1 MFKDLKKT
9 WEKITP
15 APLQRG
21 RVKKSGSKK
30 VSDPEEPP
38 TRRERMAFISIWG
51 LFSLIILGLIMVPLH
66 LYLSTLPSIRALEEY
81 RPGIITKIYDA
92 NGQLIG
98 QFAEERRILIPLTSV
113 PKSLLDA
120 TIAVEDSRFY
130 RHCGIDFPG
139 VVRALWINLKAR
151 RIVEGGSTITQQL
164 SKLLFLTPEKTIR
177 RKIKEAVLA
186 LQIEH
191 RHSKDEI
198 LELYFNQIYFGHG
211 AYGVEAAANTYFGK
225 HAQELTLAESALLA
239 GLPRSPNYYSP
250 YNNPKLALERRG
262 HALRRMAKEGFIT
275 EEEAVQADQEP
286 LELKRLTAGENE
298 APYFVEHIR
307 RQLEERYGAHA
318 IYRGGLRVY
327 TTLDLEMQKIAQ
339 KLLKE
344 GLKNVDKTF
353 GWKKLEKATE
363 EELALFAKE
372 KKSRILALL
381 EEKGVY
387 PGIVKKATSTFA
399 LIDLGGGLEG
409 ILPAMNIAWTGFK
422 YPSTILKLKDK
433 VNVRVVELDREKERI
448 ILNLEQKP
456 KIQGAIVVLE
466 PSTGYIRAMVGG
478 YDFEESKFNR
488 VTQAHRQPGSAFK
501 PFIYTAAIDSG
512 YPPTYIIIDAPV
524 IYDDWGEK
532 WTPRNYDEKF
542 IGPTTLRVGLAQSR
556 NVVTVKLLEEIGVKK
571 VISYAQRM
579 GIKSYLGPD
588 LSLALGT
595 SEVIPLEIASAYGVF
610 PNRGIKTEPLS
621 ILKVLDRSGNI
632 LEENFPKE
640 EEVLS
645 PATCYVMTNLLRGVV
660 EHGTG
665 WRARAVGHPCAA
677 KTGTTDEYTDAWFIG
692 FTPDL
697 VTCVWVGFNEK
708 ISMGKDMT
716 GSQVAGPI
724 WTDFMSEVFK
734 DKPIREFPIPEKGLT
749 FARVCPES
757 GLLATN
763 ECPQVMVEAF
773 LEGTEPKEY
782 CDLHGLE
789 RVPGKGWG
797 LRLIEPQKKKEL
809 ESPFSLEPIPL
820 KELERE
826 LSPSEAPISISEG
839 TYSE

>member
-1 MFKDLKKT
+1 MAFLTGFRDLKKT
-9 WEKITP
+9 WEKI
-15 APLQRG
+15 
-21 RVKKSGSKK
+21 KKSGSKRDRITF
-30 VSDPEEPP
+30 VS
-38 TRRERMAFISIWG
+38 ILS
-51 LFSLIILGLIMVPLH
+51 LFSLIILGLIMAPLH
-66 LYLSTLPSIRALEEY
+66 LYLSTLPSIRAFEEY

-139 VVRALWINLKAR
+139 IVRAAWMNIKAR

-164 SKLLFLTPEKTIR
+164 SKLLFLTPEKTLR
-177 RKIKEAVLA
+177 RKIKEALLA

-191 RHSKDEI
+191 RYSKDEI

-225 HAQELTLAESALLA
+225 HAPELTVAESALLA
-239 GLPRSPNYYSP
+239 GLPRSPSRYSP
-250 YNNPKLALERRG
+250 YNNPELALKRRA

-275 EEEAVQADQEP
+275 EEEAVEANQEP

-307 RQLEERYGAHA
+307 RKLERRYGTHA

-327 TTLDLEMQKIAQ
+327 TTLDLKMQKVAQ
-339 KLLKE
+339 KSLKE
-344 GLKNVDKTF
+344 GLRNVDKTF
-353 GWKKLEKATE
+353 GWRSPEKATE
-363 EELALFAKE
+363 EELALSAKE
-372 KKSRILALL
+372 KRSRILALL
-381 EEKGVY
+381 EEGKVY
-387 PGIVKKATSTFA
+387 SGIVVKATSTFA

-409 ILPAMNIAWTGFK
+409 TLPAKRIAWTGFR
-422 YPSTILKLKDK
+422 YPSTILKTEDK
-433 VNVRVVELDREKERI
+433 VDVRVVELDKEKERI
-448 ILNLEQKP
+448 ILALEQRP
-456 KIQGAIVVLE
+456 KVQGGIVALE

-478 YDFEESKFNR
+478 YDFGESEFNR
-488 VTQAHRQPGSAFK
+488 ITQARRQPGSAFK
-501 PFIYTAAIDSG
+501 PFIYTTAIDSG

-556 NVVTVKLLEEIGVKK
+556 NVVTVKLLGKIGVKK
-571 VISYAQRM
+571 VITYAHRM
-579 GIKSYLGPD
+579 GIKTYLGPD

-595 SEVIPLEIASAYGVF
+595 SEVIPLEMASAYGVF
-610 PNRGIKTEPLS
+610 PNQGIKTEPLS
-621 ILKVLDRSGNI
+621 ILKVEDRGGNI

-645 PATCYVMTNLLRGVV
+645 PATCYIMTNLLKGVV
-660 EHGTG
+660 ERGTG
-665 WRARAVGHPCAA
+665 WRARAVGRPCAA
-677 KTGTTDEYTDAWFIG
+677 KTGTTDECTDAWFIG

-697 VTCVWVGFNEK
+697 VTCVWVGFDEK
-708 ISMGKDMT
+708 ISLGEDMT
-716 GSQVAGPI
+716 GSRVAGPI
-724 WTDFMSEVFK
+724 WTNFMREVFQ
-734 DKPIREFPIPEKGLT
+734 DRSIREFPIPEKKLT
-749 FARVCPES
+749 FARICPES
-757 GLLATN
+757 GLLATK

-773 LEGTEPKEY
+773 LEGTEPTEY
-782 CDLHGLE
+782 CDLHGRE
-789 RVPGKGWG
+789 RFPGKGLN

-809 ESPFSLEPIPL
+809 ESPFSLELIPL
-820 KELERE
+820 EELERE
-826 LSPSEAPISISEG
+826 LSLYEESISISEEP
-839 TYSE
+839 YIENQ

>member
-1 MFKDLKKT
+1 MFKDLRKT
-9 WEKITP
+9 WKKI
-15 APLQRG
+15 
-21 RVKKSGSKK
+21 KKSGSKRDEI
-30 VSDPEEPP
+30 V
-38 TRRERMAFISIWG
+38 FISILS
-51 LFSLIILGLIMVPLH
+51 LFFLIILSLIIVPLH
-66 LYLSTLPSIRALEEY
+66 LYLSTLPSIRAFEDY

-92 NGQLIG
+92 KGQLIG

-120 TIAVEDSRFY
+120 TIAVEDSRFS

-139 VVRALWINLKAR
+139 IVRALWTNLKAR

-164 SKLLFLTPEKTIR
+164 SKLLFLTPEKTIK
-177 RKIKEAVLA
+177 RKIKEAILA

-191 RHSKDEI
+191 RYSKDEI

-225 HAQELTLAESALLA
+225 HVQELTLAESALLS
-239 GLPRSPNYYSP
+239 GLPRSPSRYSP
-250 YNNPKLALERRG
+250 YNNPELALKRRA
-262 HALRRMAKEGFIT
+262 HALRRMVKEGFVT
-275 EEEAVQADQEP
+275 EEVAHRANQEP
-286 LELKRLTAGENE
+286 LELKRLTVGENE

-307 RQLEERYGAHA
+307 RHLEKRYGTHA
-318 IYRGGLRVY
+318 IYRGGLKVY

-339 KLLKE
+339 KSFKE
-344 GLKNVDKTF
+344 GLRNVDKTF
-353 GWKKLEKATE
+353 GWRKPEKATE
-363 EELALFAKE
+363 EELTLFAKE
-372 KKSRILALL
+372 KRSRILALL
-381 EEKGVY
+381 EEDRVY
-387 PGIVKKATSTFA
+387 PGIVKKATNTFA

-409 ILPAMNIAWTGFK
+409 TLPAKNIAWTGFR
-422 YPSTILKLKDK
+422 YPPTILKSKDK
-433 VNVRVVELDREKERI
+433 VDVRVVELAREKERI
-448 ILNLEQKP
+448 ILALEQRP
-456 KIQGAIVVLE
+456 RVQGAIVALE

-478 YDFEESKFNR
+478 YDFGESEFNR
-488 VTQAHRQPGSAFK
+488 VTQAKRQPGSSFK
-501 PFIYTAAIDSG
+501 PFIYTTAIDSG

-542 IGPTTLRVGLAQSR
+542 IGPTTLRVGLTQSR
-556 NVVTVKLLEEIGVKK
+556 NVVTVKLLEKIGVKK
-571 VISYAQRM
+571 VISYAHRM

-595 SEVIPLEIASAYGVF
+595 SEVIPLEMASAYGVF
-610 PNRGIKTEPLS
+610 PNQGIKTEPLS

-640 EEVLS
+640 EEVLR

-677 KTGTTDEYTDAWFIG
+677 KTGTTDECTDAWFIG

-697 VTCVWVGFNEK
+697 VTCVWVGFDEK
-708 ISMGKDMT
+708 ISLGKDMT
-716 GSQVAGPI
+716 GSRVAGPI
-724 WTDFMSEVFK
+724 WTDFMKSVYK
-734 DKPIREFPIPEKGLT
+734 DRSIREFPIPEKGLT
-749 FARVCPES
+749 FTRVCPES
-757 GLLATN
+757 GLLAAK

-773 LEGTEPKEY
+773 LEGTEPTEY

-789 RVPGKGWG
+789 RFPGKGLG

-809 ESPFSLEPIPL
+809 ESPFSLELIPL
-820 KELERE
+820 EELERE
-826 LSPSEAPISISEG
+826 LSLYEEPVSVSEAPISISEE

>member
-9 WEKITP
+9 WKKIE
-15 APLQRG
+15 
-21 RVKKSGSKK
+21 KSGSKRDK
-30 VSDPEEPP
+30 I
-38 TRRERMAFISIWG
+38 AFISILS
-51 LFSLIILGLIMVPLH
+51 LFSLIILGLIIIPLH
-66 LYLSTLPSIRALEEY
+66 LYLSTLPSIRVLEEY
-81 RPGIITKIYDA
+81 RPGIITKIYDT

-98 QFAEERRILIPLTSV
+98 QFAEERRILIPLSSV
-113 PKSLLDA
+113 PKNLLDA

-139 VVRALWINLKAR
+139 IMRALWMNLKAR
-151 RIVEGGSTITQQL
+151 KIVEGGSTITQQL

-177 RKIKEAVLA
+177 RKIKEALLA

-191 RHSKDEI
+191 RYSKDEI

-211 AYGVEAAANTYFGK
+211 AYGVEAAANAYFGK

-239 GLPRSPNYYSP
+239 GLPRSPVRYSP
-250 YNNPKLALERRG
+250 YNNPELALKRSA
-262 HALRRMAKEGFIT
+262 HALRRMVKESFIT
-275 EEEAVQADQEP
+275 KEEAAQANQEP

-307 RQLEERYGAHA
+307 RKLERRYGTYA

-339 KLLKE
+339 KSLKE
-344 GLKNVDKTF
+344 GLRNVDKTF
-353 GWKKLEKATE
+353 GWRKPEKATE
-363 EELALFAKE
+363 EELTLFAKE
-372 KKSRILALL
+372 KRSRILALL
-381 EEKGVY
+381 EEDRVY

-409 ILPAMNIAWTGFK
+409 SLPVKNIAWTGFR
-422 YPSTILKLKDK
+422 YPSTILKSKNK
-433 VNVRVVELDREKERI
+433 VEVKVVELDGEKERI
-448 ILNLEQKP
+448 ILALEQRP
-456 KIQGAIVVLE
+456 KVQGAIIALE
-466 PSTGYIRAMVGG
+466 PNTGYIRAMVGG
-478 YDFEESKFNR
+478 YDFEESEFNR
-488 VTQAHRQPGSAFK
+488 VTQAKRQPGSAFK
-501 PFIYTAAIDSG
+501 PFIYTTAIDSG

-524 IYDDWGEK
+524 IYDDWDEK

-542 IGPTTLRVGLAQSR
+542 IGPTTLRIGLAQSR
-556 NVVTVKLLEEIGVKK
+556 NVVTIKLLEKIGVRR
-571 VISYAQRM
+571 VVSYAHRM

-595 SEVIPLEIASAYGVF
+595 SEVIPLEMASAYGVF
-610 PNRGIKTEPLS
+610 PNQGIKTEPLS

-640 EEVLS
+640 EEVLK

-665 WRARAVGHPCAA
+665 WRARAVGQPCAA
-677 KTGTTDEYTDAWFIG
+677 KTGTTDECTDAWFVG
-692 FTPDL
+692 FTPNL
-697 VTCVWVGFNEK
+697 VTCVWVGFDEK
-708 ISMGKDMT
+708 ISLGKDMT
-716 GSQVAGPI
+716 GSRVAGPV
-724 WTDFMSEVFK
+724 WTNFMRETYK
-734 DKPIREFPIPEKGLT
+734 DRPIREFPTPEKGLT
-749 FARVCPES
+749 FARICPES
-757 GLLATN
+757 GLLATK

-773 LEGTEPKEY
+773 LEGTEPTEC

-789 RVPGKGWG
+789 RVPGKGLG

-809 ESPFSLEPIPL
+809 ESPFSLELIPL
-820 KELERE
+820 EELERE
-826 LSPSEAPISISEG
+826 LSLYEEPISVSEAPISISEE

>member
-1 MFKDLKKT
+1 MAFLTGFKDLKKT
-9 WEKITP
+9 WEKI
-15 APLQRG
+15 
-21 RVKKSGSKK
+21 KKSGSKRDK
-30 VSDPEEPP
+30 I
-38 TRRERMAFISIWG
+38 AFISILS
-51 LFSLIILGLIMVPLH
+51 LFSLIILGLIIVPLH
-66 LYLSTLPSIRALEEY
+66 LYLSTLPSIRAFEEY
-81 RPGIITKIYDA
+81 RPGIITKIYDT

-139 VVRALWINLKAR
+139 IVRALWVNLKAR
-151 RIVEGGSTITQQL
+151 SIVEGGSTITQQL

-191 RHSKDEI
+191 RYSKDEI

-211 AYGVEAAANTYFGK
+211 AYGVEAAANNYFGK
-225 HAQELTLAESALLA
+225 HAQELTLAESALLS
-239 GLPRSPNYYSP
+239 GLPRAPFHYSP
-250 YNNPKLALERRG
+250 YNNPKLALERRA
-262 HALRRMAKEGFIT
+262 HALRRMVKEGFIT
-275 EEEAVQADQEP
+275 EEEAAQVDQEP

-307 RQLEERYGAHA
+307 RQLERRYGTHA
-318 IYRGGLRVY
+318 IYREGLKVY

-339 KLLKE
+339 KSFKE
-344 GLKNVDKTF
+344 GLRNVDKTF
-353 GWKKLEKATE
+353 GWRKPEKATE

-372 KKSRILALL
+372 KRSRILALL
-381 EEKGVY
+381 EEGEVY
-387 PGIVKKATSTFA
+387 SGIVVKATSTFA

-409 ILPAMNIAWTGFK
+409 TLPAKNIAWTGFK
-422 YPSTILKLKDK
+422 YSSTILKPKDK
-433 VNVRVVELDREKERI
+433 VDVRVVELDREKEGI
-448 ILNLEQKP
+448 ILALEQKP
-456 KIQGAIVVLE
+456 KVQGAIVALE
-466 PSTGYIRAMVGG
+466 PSTGYIKAMVGG
-478 YDFEESKFNR
+478 YDFGESEFNR
-488 VTQAHRQPGSAFK
+488 VTQAKRQPGSSFK
-501 PFIYTAAIDSG
+501 PFVYTTAIDSG

-542 IGPTTLRVGLAQSR
+542 IGPTTLRVGLAHSR
-556 NVVTVKLLEEIGVKK
+556 NVVTVKLLQEIGVKK

-610 PNRGIKTEPLS
+610 PNQGIKTEPLS
-621 ILKVLDRSGNI
+621 ILKVEDRSGNI

-640 EEVLS
+640 AEVLK
-645 PATCYVMTNLLRGVV
+645 PATCYVMNNLLRGVV

-677 KTGTTDEYTDAWFIG
+677 KTGTTDECTDAWFIG

-697 VTCVWVGFNEK
+697 VTCVWVGFDEK
-708 ISMGKDMT
+708 ISLGKDMT

-724 WTDFMSEVFK
+724 WTDFMKEVYE
-734 DKPIREFPIPEKGLT
+734 DRPIREFPIPEKGLT
-749 FARVCPES
+749 FTRVCPES
-757 GLLATN
+757 GLLATK
-763 ECPQVMVEAF
+763 ECPQVIVEAF
-773 LEGTEPKEY
+773 LDGTEPTEY
-782 CDLHGLE
+782 CDLHGSE
-789 RVPGKGWG
+789 KIPGRGLG

-809 ESPFSLEPIPL
+809 ESPFNLELIPL
-820 KELERE
+820 EEL
-826 LSPSEAPISISEG
+826 LTVSEAPISISEE